1 MDSLTKGNAVIPLMS
16 VKPPGG
22 NPYIARK
29 DQLRLLAWLGV
40 VSATDR
46 GQSPVTFAFAP
57 GGFVSWGAEKPSDY
71 GASGSLMPV
80 ALAQMT
86 KDGIRPLTAPGKGL
100 SKDHLALKWEEEIHP
115 VEPGIVPPAEGDKGI
130 VVRGVEHGNVE
141 NNYFVPIGAKIYS
154 HWNGPAANRRSTRV
168 YDIGPDGSA
177 SKIRNGPI
185 DVLSV
190 IAYSPLRGE
199 WVPVLNGANDIGTV
213 AAIGP
218 ADIRTSDLY
227 NSGGGTSRVDVNFNL
242 RVVPVYD
249 RGGRPSPIGESSY
262 PTPKGSATL
271 GTGGLRY
278 VERGPGGA
286 VHVYHGSDNW
296 LGDADTCSKHKYATG
311 VATDENGS
319 ETVHECASHAPT
331 NTLWK
336 LVGNPI
342 FDASM
347 EFQNIYWKAAAGIGK
362 LTHVY
367 LRYDLNGKHSHRG
380 KDAPGQWKWEVPI
393 PLQQTTTPGTKV
405 GGGPTDPIQCL
416 QPLQAAAF
424 CPLPTPNTFS
434 YTSETGIGT
443 AAYPLNGD
451 AWDKVDTTNTPYV
464 GGIYSWAK
472 QTYGGGFAKAT
483 KPTGLPIG
491 ANVATGGSL
500 ELPPDVFPTS
510 RGSRD
515 SYYLGSLYRDNI
527 KHYRIRDGFGR
538 VDPIKG
544 QVVDGFR
551 RAMEGSRG
559 AWELVYRAYL
569 ETGVE
574 TQTYP
579 FVVNTTFR
587 ADGPVHLG
595 ATQSATIAAGI
606 VTLPDSAVCKLVGG
620 GGNLD
625 QIIATGTNR
634 LVVLTMDT
642 SGYTV
647 RDKTIAGGAANI
659 KVNTV
664 TGTLAVDQVYKHFT
678 FLCNYGGGTDCTLV
692 GCC

>member
-57 GGFVSWGAEKPSDY
+57 GGFVSWGAEKPSEY
-71 GASGSLMPV
+71 GASGSLFPV
-80 ALAQMT
+80 ALAQVT
-86 KDGIRPLTAPGKGL
+86 KDGIRPIPAPGK
-100 SKDHLALKWEEEIHP
+100 SPNKDHLALIWDKEIHP
-115 VEPGIVPPAEGDKGI
+115 VEPGEAQPAEGEPGL
-130 VVRGVEHGNVE
+130 VVRGSEHGNVE
-141 NNYFVPIGAKIYS
+141 NNFFIPLGAKLFS
-154 HWNGPAANRRSTRV
+154 HWNGPKANRRSTRV
-168 YDIGPDGSA
+168 YDIGPDGKA
-177 SKIRNGPI
+177 SKVRNGPL
-185 DVLSV
+185 DSLTVV
-190 IAYSPLRGE
+190 AYSPLKGE
-199 WVPVLNGANDIGTV
+199 WLPVLNGAADIGQTV
-213 AAIGP
+213 GP
-218 ADIRTSDLY
+218 PDIRTSDLY
-227 NSGGGTSRVDVNFNL
+227 NSGGGTSRVDINTNL
-242 RVVPVYD
+242 RVIPVYD
-249 RGGRPSPIGESSY
+249 RGGGPSPVGGGKSVY
-262 PTPKGSATL
+262 GGSGGATN
-271 GTGGLRY
+271 TGNLRY
-278 VERGPGGA
+278 IERGPSGA
-286 VHVYHGSDNW
+286 VHVHYGSDNW
-296 LGDADTCSKHKYATG
+296 LGDAETCSKHKYATG
-311 VATDENGS
+311 VATDESGS
-319 ETVHECASHAPT
+319 NTVHDCASHAST
-331 NTLWK
+331 ETLWK
-336 LVGNPI
+336 LAGNPI
-342 FDASM
+342 YDAPL
-347 EFQNIYWKAAAGIGK
+347 EFQFIYWKASPGVGK

-367 LRYDLNGKHSHRG
+367 LRYDLNAKHSHRG
-380 KDAPGQWKWEVPI
+380 KDSPGRWKWEVPI
-393 PLQQTTTPGTKV
+393 PLQQTTTPGPKT
-405 GGGPTDPIQCL
+405 GGGPVDPTQCL

-434 YTSETGIGT
+434 YTSETGIGA
-443 AAYPLNGD
+443 AAYPLNGA

-491 ANVATGGSL
+491 ANLATGGSL

-538 VDPIKG
+538 VDPIMG

-579 FVVNTTFR
+579 FAINTTFR
-587 ADGPVHLG
+587 ADGPVQMG
-595 ATQSATIAAGI
+595 GTQSATIAAGI
-606 VTLPDSAVCKLVGG
+606 VTLPDSVVCKLVGG

-642 SGYTV
+642 SPYTV

-664 TGTLAVDQVYKHFT
+664 TGTLAVDQVYKHFM
-678 FLCNYGGGTDCTLV
+678 FLCNYGGGTDVTLV